1 MNSNYQNIN
10 EVYPTQN
17 PTPNTP
23 APNTNSPY
31 PPQYQNPTSNMNC
44 QYQST
49 MNVPQYQT
57 SYPNGIAPPTGSVV
71 VNQVPVIPMVS
82 TVPVY
87 AYPPPMPLCMRCGG
101 TGYIYG
107 KRCVCIGGKLSN
119 SELLGMGLLGMGY
132 GYGPYYRGYW

>member
-10 EVYPTQN
+10 EVYPTTPTPTPGPTNN
-17 PTPNTP
+17 PT
-23 APNTNSPY
+23 Y
-31 PPQYQNPTSNMNC
+31 PPQNQNPSI
-44 QYQST
+44 QYQSPIY
-49 MNVPQYQT
+49 VPQYQT
-57 SYPNGIAPPTGSVV
+57 DYPNGIVPPTGSVI
-71 VNQVPVIPMVS
+71 VNPVPVVPMVS

-87 AYPPPMPLCMRCGG
+87 AYPPPMPVCMRCGG

-132 GYGPYYRGYW
+132 GYRPYYSGYW